1 MELKCKIDV
10 PIKKGI
16 KGVEIL
22 LKRNFLAILFF
33 AFIISFLHID
43 TASAAPKLDVKA
55 EAGISN
61 KVKYFTPVPLKLT
74 ITNNGT
80 AFSGDLVIDAAES
93 YSVGSAL
100 VYPLDIAEGETKEI
114 QIYLNGLAEDYM
126 YSTPQKSLFYFYE
139 GGIEDG
145 EIVKYTGNKAV
156 KPQFNEQEATFIY
169 TLTEN
174 SDRLSSFLRLRQ
186 YSTFNVEVFNLNQL
200 KNYDFPSDSKGLAM
214 ANVLAVDE
222 VSLTDFSEEQQQAI
236 YSWVEKGGVLL
247 IGASDQVEASVG
259 IFKDHLPLS
268 LSNEKVS
275 VSQETLKKLSK
286 NGVFTQGI
294 EVYTADEKEGSQR
307 LLADGNT
314 ILASK
319 KALGSGQIIQ
329 TTFSLGDQPLAS
341 MDGYSKLLSEILK
354 LQTTVPNN
362 SFYMNFGNF
371 NDYLPFEVGSVNE
384 LFPSFEISTTI
395 LVIVIIIY
403 ILFIGPMLYFILK
416 RMDKR
421 EHAWWLIPILSIGLS
436 LCLFIF
442 GAKDRLMQSQIQQAA
457 FYKVEGD
464 SLSGR
469 YMETILTNRSG
480 NFTFTLDE
488 NTTANASQSMNYYS
502 NSTESILHEKSY
514 VKEHANGSNIHLR
527 NLNYWSVQSIIG
539 ETTIHNAGNMDIQLT
554 VKDGL
559 IEGTV
564 TNHFPFKLNDVTIWS
579 GTNEIEL
586 GDLEAEGT
594 LKVSEKVKNSV
605 LLSPSISNYGYST
618 PQSKDD
624 LLPMRLEKVKYGAG
638 GLIQEDRAPAI
649 IAWTDEALVGIELDG
664 NAEVSPVAYIAQTFE
679 PTMELSGGFTL
690 DKDTLEEYVE
700 PTNAAG
706 YMELLNESTNEWY
719 LDRGDYNYT
728 VQVPAELIENS
739 SWSELSISNKA
750 SKRLELSIWN
760 IKTSQYEDIQEA
772 NKTYTEN
779 LDQYLSTDGQIKM
792 LVRLNDDLGTPVKMP
807 DVEIK
812 GVAQ

>member
-1 MELKCKIDV
+1 MLKKNI
-10 PIKKGI
+10 
-16 KGVEIL
+16 
-22 LKRNFLAILFF
+22 LAILFF
-33 AFIISFLHID
+33 AFIFNFLHID

-61 KVKYFTPVPLKLT
+61 KVKYYTPVPLKLT

-93 YSVGSAL
+93 YSMGSGL

-126 YSTPQKSLFYFYE
+126 YSSPQKTLFYFYE

-145 EIVKYTGNKAV
+145 EMVKYTGSKTV
-156 KPQFNEQEATFIY
+156 KPQFHEQEATFIY

-174 SDRLSSFLRLRQ
+174 SDRLSSLLRLRQ

-200 KNYDFPSDSKGLAM
+200 KNYEFPTDEKGLAM

-222 VSLTDFSEEQQQAI
+222 ISLTDFSEEQQNAI

-259 IFKDHLPLS
+259 IFKDYLPLS
-268 LSNEKVS
+268 LSNEKVT
-275 VSQETLKKLSK
+275 VSQERLKTLSQ
-286 NGVFTQGI
+286 NGVFTQDI
-294 EVYTADEKEGSQR
+294 DVYKATEKEGSHR

-319 KALGSGQIIQ
+319 KTLGSGQIIQ

-354 LQTTVPNN
+354 LQTTVQNN
-362 SFYMNFGNF
+362 SFAMNFGNF
-371 NDYLPFEVGSVNE
+371 NDYLPHEVGSVNE
-384 LFPSFEISTTI
+384 LFPSFEISTTM

-421 EHAWWLIPILSIGLS
+421 EHAWWLIPLLSIGLS

-464 SLSGR
+464 SLTGK

-480 NFTFTLDE
+480 DFTFNLDE
-488 NTTANASQSMNYYS
+488 NTTATASQGMDYYYS
-502 NSTESILHEKSY
+502 SPADNVLHEKSY
-514 VKEHANGSNIHLR
+514 VKERANGSIIQLR
-527 NLNYWSVQSIIG
+527 NLNYWSVQSIVG

-579 GTNEIEL
+579 GTKEIEL
-586 GDLEAEGT
+586 GDIESEGT
-594 LKVSEKVKNSV
+594 LKVLEQVKNSV
-605 LLSPSISNYGYST
+605 LLSPAITNYGYNA

-638 GLIQEDRAPAI
+638 GLIQDDHAPTI
-649 IAWTDEALVGIELDG
+649 IAWTDESLVGIELDG

-679 PTMELSGGFTL
+679 PKMELSGGFTL
-690 DKDTLEEYVE
+690 NKDTLEEYVE
-700 PTNAAG
+700 PTNAAS
-706 YMELLNESTNEWY
+706 YMELTSESSNEWY
-719 LDRGDYNYT
+719 LDKGDYNYT
-728 VQVPAELIENS
+728 VQIPSELIENS
-739 SWSELSISNKA
+739 SWTELSVSNKA
-750 SKRLELSIWN
+750 SNRLEIAIWN
-760 IKTSQYEDIQEA
+760 IKTSQFEDIQEA
-772 NKTYTEN
+772 SITFKDN
-779 LDQYLSTDGQIKM
+779 LDQYVSTDGQIKM
-792 LVRLNDDLGTPVKMP
+792 LVRLNDYLGTPVRMP